1 MLSATLKTV
10 PSESKKPSLKKTL
23 AKKRKA
29 KKDGADAPAPKR
41 AKRVNSW
48 QKYEG
53 KGTDEKKKRKKG
65 DDTDAAH
72 QTVHRTFVS
81 KRLHEKADDA
91 QAKELYVKPIRTY
104 DQNTLAWLVANP
116 KFIANRVCQ
125 QYLPGLV
132 NVRFCRGQ
140 GLLLFHNEYAAK
152 QLLKRKKV
160 EIDGQGYELE
170 AFQPKL
176 HRQLKTLGKVFNNY
190 GYKKYHPAVIK
201 AQVVHTPQLPC
212 VCLPLVLFPPPA
224 PQSPQVRHDWE
235 CLGDLCCATALPCS
249 SGTLCV
255 PLLSPLCGPLLSP
268 LCGPLLSPLC
278 GPLLSPLCSP
288 AYLLPSEARCLW
300 YSRCWFAPSACAAP
314 TSCRVCSE
322 T

>member
-201 AQVVHTPQLPC
+201 AQVTEISSRALTTRIKGLDIVNWEPDRRSTER
-212 VCLPLVLFPPPA
+212 LVETFCGAKAKFSSAASCQSAVDIGLFNIEGENLR
-224 PQSPQVRHDWE
+224 VR
-235 CLGDLCCATALPCS
+235 P
-249 SGTLCV
+249 
-255 PLLSPLCGPLLSP
+255 
-268 LCGPLLSPLC
+268 
-278 GPLLSPLCSP
+278 
-288 AYLLPSEARCLW
+288 YLKFHQRNEEIRRGA
-300 YSRCWFAPSACAAP
+300 
-314 TSCRVCSE
+314 VE
-322 T
+322 